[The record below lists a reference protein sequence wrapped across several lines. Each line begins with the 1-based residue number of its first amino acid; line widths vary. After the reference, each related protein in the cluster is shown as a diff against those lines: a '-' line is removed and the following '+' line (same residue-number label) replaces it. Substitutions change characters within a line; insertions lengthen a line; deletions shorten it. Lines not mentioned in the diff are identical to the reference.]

1 MSLRVATVAK
11 GTGPVGYIRRLCQ
24 ADPVGLKDLRRR
36 LTASVEELDAVRLHD
51 RYSGLGVTE
60 IAEMPTRVPVR
71 VGGEV
76 QRLRVVPR
84 AGSASTE
91 AVLSDGTGEV
101 VVVFTGRRAIGG
113 LHPGRGVLVEGV
125 AHNERGRPGDPEP
138 RLHAAGLRAAR
149 LGAVAGQN
157 RPDALF

>member
-1 MSLRVATVAK
+1 
-11 GTGPVGYIRRLCQ
+11 
-24 ADPVGLKDLRRR
+24 VGLKDLKRR

-51 RYSGLGVTE
+51 RYSGLGITE
-60 IAEMPTRVPVR
+60 IGAMEARTPVR

-84 AGSASTE
+84 SGSPSIE

-101 VVVFTGRRAIGG
+101 MVVFTGRRSIGG

-125 AHNERGRPGDPEP
+125 AHAERGRLVITNPAYTLLES
-138 RLHAAGLRAAR
+138 
-149 LGAVAGQN
+149 
-157 RPDALF
+157 

>member
-1 MSLRVATVAK
+1 
-11 GTGPVGYIRRLCQ
+11 VGF
-24 ADPVGLKDLRRR
+24 KDLRRR

-60 IAEMPTRVPVR
+60 ITDMPQRVPGR

-84 AGSASTE
+84 AGSASIE

-125 AHNERGRPGDPEP
+125 AHDERGRQVILNPAYT
-138 RLHAAGLRAAR
+138 LLA
-149 LGAVAGQN
+149 
-157 RPDALF
+157 